1 MSNTNR
7 KRGIVLLIGAL
18 FLMMPIVGAT
28 VVEAAP
34 LQKVQMKVEGLRD
47 EKPSFFS
54 RIADFFSLKD
64 FREKTSFEKVQSGLL
79 SVPGV
84 KKVEMKTPKKWLLFK
99 DHQRT
104 YLVVEFEQG
113 TLTSETL
120 ILAVESA
127 SDQKHVYKAKFLE

>member
-1 MSNTNR
+1 
-7 KRGIVLLIGAL
+7 
-18 FLMMPIVGAT
+18 MMPIVST
-28 VVEAAP
+28 TFVEAAP
-34 LQKVQMKVEGLRD
+34 LQKVRMKVEGLRE

-54 RIADFFSLKD
+54 KVRSFFSFSLKE
-64 FREKTSFEKVQSGLL
+64 FREKTPLERVQSGLL

-84 KKVEMKTPKKWLLFK
+84 KKVEMKIPKKWFFFK
-99 DHQRT
+99 DHDQT

-127 SDQKHVYKAKFLE
+127 SDQSHVYKAKFLE